1 MPEKVCI
8 IVLLLWNFYTF
19 LCQPFLCFWFNNLY
33 LVQSMV
39 SVFVYSIYFT
49 CQVGLQRE
57 ITQTQDCHKQMS
69 FRITFYH
76 NFHSNRRFW
85 YCFICTKVKR
95 EKWNIFKDFD
105 LSGQII
111 LIILFNSF
119 KTRLM
124 QCWLC
129 VLLGEKIADPRGSRC
144 FSDWYLSLTIGVN
157 TTYMYAVIRLYLV
170 LTKQNHWWIWNIDVI
185 SLVSFPH
192 PRS

>member
-57 ITQTQDCHKQMS
+57 ITQTQDCHKTNEFQNYI
-69 FRITFYH
+69 FITFIQTEGFDTVLSVQKLKGK
-76 NFHSNRRFW
+76 NGIFSKILTSQGRLFW
-85 YCFICTKVKR
+85 
-95 EKWNIFKDFD
+95 
-105 LSGQII
+105 
-111 LIILFNSF
+111 LFNSF

-124 QCWLC
+124 QYWLC
-129 VLLGEKIADPRGSRC
+129 VLLGEKIVDPRGSRC

-192 PRS
+192 PHS

>member
-19 LCQPFLCFWFNNLY
+19 LCQPFLCFLFNNLY

-57 ITQTQDCHKQMS
+57 ITQTQDCHKTNEFQNYI
-69 FRITFYH
+69 FITFIQTEGFDTVLSVQKLKGK
-76 NFHSNRRFW
+76 NGIFSKILTSQGRLFW
-85 YCFICTKVKR
+85 
-95 EKWNIFKDFD
+95 
-105 LSGQII
+105 
-111 LIILFNSF
+111 LFNSF

-124 QCWLC
+124 QYWLC
-129 VLLGEKIADPRGSRC
+129 VLLGEKIVDPRGSRC
-144 FSDWYLSLTIGVN
+144 FSDWYLSLTIGVD

-192 PRS
+192 PHS

>member
-19 LCQPFLCFWFNNLY
+19 LCQPFLCSWFNNLY

-69 FRITFYH
+69 FRITCYH

-85 YCFICTKVKR
+85 YCLICKKL
-95 EKWNIFKDFD
+95 KGKNGIFSK
-105 LSGQII
+105 I
-111 LIILFNSF
+111 LTSQGRLFWLFNAS
-119 KTRLM
+119 K
-124 QCWLC
+124 QGWCSIDC
-129 VLLGEKIADPRGSRC
+129 VFYWGRR
-144 FSDWYLSLTIGVN
+144 
-157 TTYMYAVIRLYLV
+157 
-170 LTKQNHWWIWNIDVI
+170 
-185 SLVSFPH
+185 
-192 PRS
+192 